1 MSKIPFPIGMRP
13 GDAAVIAAVLLCALL
28 PLFVRGDREDPQALT
43 VRTAEAEYR
52 YVLPQQMTHTLT
64 SDGHTLT
71 FSIRG
76 YEVCVTEADCPS
88 KDCVRSGIIRTSGQ
102 SIVCIPARTVFA
114 LVGEE
119 VSDADWIL
127 P

>member
-1 MSKIPFPIGMRP
+1 MSKISFPIGMRP
-13 GDAAVIAAVLLCALL
+13 GDAAVIAAVLLCAIL
-28 PLFVRGDREDPQALT
+28 PLFVRGDREQPRVLT
-43 VRTAEAEYR
+43 VRTAEESYR
-52 YVLPQQMTHTLT
+52 YVLPQQATHTLT
-64 SDGHTLT
+64 SDGYTLT

-76 YEVCVTEADCPS
+76 YEVCVAEADCPS
-88 KDCVRSGIIRTSGQ
+88 KDCVRSGVIRTSGQ

-114 LVGEE
+114 LEGEE